1 MLCCMKLKLTSWLGT
16 KTATSCKFSTLGRS
30 LCFFCKDKEGT
41 YNCKTG
47 NNENE
52 AALRQNWY
60 QTDSLFETYKW
71 VLEWSK
77 PLLYCSKNFP
87 FPKRRLHN
95 PLCGHCEEDSRPRG
109 SFKIFHCVKVWTKA
123 LFSDKVHFHSSVL
136 QTVWLVKKPATLQT
150 IHKAASGVTPTIMT
164 TSDSEIHLKIK
175 KILTT
180 TCDKSGPTTGN
191 GKTIQ
196 KQDLHQNMVSRPSQL
211 SQY

>member
-1 MLCCMKLKLTSWLGT
+1 MRQHSDKTGTKQIRCLKLTSKYYT
-16 KTATSCKFSTLGRS
+16 VQNFFSTVV
-30 LCFFCKDKEGT
+30 
-41 YNCKTG
+41 KT
-47 NNENE
+47 
-52 AALRQNWY
+52 
-60 QTDSLFETYKW
+60 
-71 VLEWSK
+71 
-77 PLLYCSKNFP
+77 FP

-95 PLCGHCEEDSRPRG
+95 PLCGHCEESSCSRR
-109 SFKIFHCVKVWTKA
+109 SFKILHCIKVWPKA
-123 LFSDKVHFHSSVL
+123 LFCDKVHFCSSVL
-136 QTVWLVKKPATLQT
+136 QTVWQVKKPATLRI

-175 KILTT
+175 KILIT